1 MSDRYWLWHDINDR
15 SCTYYVMDRHVSS
28 IGDSDPRN
36 VVAVCTDDQQ
46 AQRIVDLLNFGLIFR
61 GPKTAPSP
69 PWPEPGATRRRPLG
83 DGWHLEETILGSVTI
98 RSDTE

>member
-15 SCTYYVMDRHVSS
+15 SCIYYVTDRHVSS

-46 AQRIVDLLNFGLIFR
+46 AQRIVDLLNTDEGMRTTHTPRL
-61 GPKTAPSP
+61 GPISADGYYPI
-69 PWPEPGATRRRPLG
+69 ENVPGF
-83 DGWHLEETILGSVTI
+83 I
-98 RSDTE
+98 RIKPAVVK